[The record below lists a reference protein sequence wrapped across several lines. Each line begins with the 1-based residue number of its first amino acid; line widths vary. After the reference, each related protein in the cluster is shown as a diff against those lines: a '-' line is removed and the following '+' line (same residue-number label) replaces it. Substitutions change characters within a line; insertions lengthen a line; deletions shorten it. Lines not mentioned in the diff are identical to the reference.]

1 MTRGLSNPELR
12 SSKMSIMPCAGAR
25 ASATGDGQ
33 GVADDAWECV
43 GWCVCVRQV
52 CLCVR
57 VRVRVCVCVHACVC
71 ACAQECVQVWEC
83 VCVCVCVSVS
93 VCVCK
98 CLQLPTCTMPVLMHA
113 RL

>member
-43 GWCVCVRQV
+43 GWCVCVV
-52 CLCVR
+52 
-57 VRVRVCVCVHACVC
+57 
-71 ACAQECVQVWEC
+71 C
-83 VCVCVCVSVS
+83 VCVCVCASVS

-98 CLQLPTCTMPVLMHA
+98 CLQLPTRTMPVLMHA

>member
-43 GWCVCVRQV
+43 GWCVCVRAHA
-52 CLCVR
+52 CAR
-57 VRVRVCVCVHACVC
+57 VRRSVCKCG
-71 ACAQECVQVWEC
+71 C
-83 VCVCVCVSVS
+83 VCVCVCASVS

-98 CLQLPTCTMPVLMHA
+98 CLQLPTRTMPVLMRA